1 MNREIKFRAWSIFNR
16 KGSYVTFVL
25 KESGSFDWG
34 VYDKPPIFEQFTG
47 LKDKN
52 GQDIYEGDIVKFYSL
67 GFELIGEVI
76 YLDAR
81 FVIKANNQV
90 LNFRD
95 VAGFMG
101 EYQIIGNVHE
111 NSELLA
117 K

>member
-1 MNREIKFRAWSIFNR
+1 MNREIKFRVWDTGRNRFVKTGEFIFNILDLELDLTNR
-16 KGSYVTFVL
+16 F
-25 KESGSFDWG
+25 
-34 VYDKPPIFEQFTG
+34 IAQQFTG